1 MSHRIGRPS
10 NGFPSLPVVNLDGV
24 EIGKHALTQDA
35 ELLASVTR
43 RIGKRLAYWLRRTG
57 HGIPALEQP
66 MPSPEFLEA
75 FRYYQSAQLG
85 ILREQRERF
94 ALLKGEEVDE
104 ATLKAQFRASLVDAL
119 STFSAEER
127 AFAMKL
133 WDAKTAQAIP
143 TTGTETKE
151 PQ

>member
-1 MSHRIGRPS
+1 MS
-10 NGFPSLPVVNLDGV
+10 FPSLPVVNLDGV

-35 ELLASVTR
+35 ELLASITR
-43 RIGKRLAYWLRRTG
+43 RIGKRLAYWLKRTAT
-57 HGIPALEQP
+57 GIL
-66 MPSPEFLEA
+66 PSEVELPTEHFLEV

-133 WDAKTAQAIP
+133 WDAKTSNAIP